1 MADMSAEVFAQRVL
15 DVNLLDARQL
25 ESVWSEIGSRNVTLQ
40 EFTSFLLR
48 KELLTNFQI
57 DRLIA
62 GKRVGYFYGEYKVL
76 YLVGAGTFARVYR
89 AVNTSTGKVAAV
101 KVLRQRYSEMAE
113 KTEQFFREA
122 QMVTK
127 LRHINIVP
135 IYEVHSDKNSHYM
148 IMDFVE
154 GQNLRDFVKTRGKL
168 TVPDA
173 LTLITDIAA
182 GLDYAMGLGITH
194 RDLKL
199 SNVLVSSSGRA
210 KLVDFGLAAISGA
223 GKSSDDSQANN
234 PNPRSIDYAGLER
247 ITGVRKDDARS
258 DIYFTGCMFY
268 HMLTGHPPLFETK
281 DRIQRLSTLRFQ
293 EVKPIT
299 DWEPTL
305 PLPIVVVINK
315 AMELKLERRYQTPG
329 EMLADL
335 KRAAK
340 KIEEGDVVPA
350 VGADAAQVA
359 AALPAVNDD
368 MEGQSKTVMI
378 IDSSPEVQN
387 VMREKLKRYGYRVLV
402 THDPE
407 RALLRFENDST
418 LPDCVV
424 FGTAELGRAALD
436 AFDQFAENYK
446 TKNTPAILLID
457 QKYKPVAQKAKLAP
471 HRVVVFMPL
480 KFKEFRASL
489 KALLAAVPQPAAAT
503 GS

>member
-1 MADMSAEVFAQRVL
+1 MADMSAEQFAQRVL

-25 ESVWSEIGSRNVTLQ
+25 ESVWSEIGTRNVTLQ
-40 EFTSFLLR
+40 EFTGFLLR

-57 DRLIA
+57 DRMIA
-62 GKRVGYFYGEYKVL
+62 GKRTGYFYGDFKVL

-89 AVNTSTGKVAAV
+89 AVNVHTGKVAAV

-135 IYEVHSDKNSHYM
+135 IYEVHSEKNSHYM
-148 IMDFVE
+148 VMDFVE

-168 TVPDA
+168 SVTDA
-173 LTLITDIAA
+173 LSLITDIVA
-182 GLDYAMGLGITH
+182 GLDYAMTLGITH

-199 SNVLVSSSGRA
+199 SNVLVSSNGRA
-210 KLVDFGLAAISGA
+210 KLVDFGLAAITGG
-223 GKSSDDSQANN
+223 GKATDESQANN

-247 ITGVRKDDARS
+247 ITGVRKDDPRS
-258 DIYFTGCMFY
+258 DIYFSGCMFY

-281 DRIQRLSTLRFQ
+281 DRIQRLSTQRFHD
-293 EVKPIT
+293 VKPIT
-299 DWEPTL
+299 DWEPSL
-305 PLPIVVVINK
+305 PLVLVVIINK
-315 AMELKLERRYQTPG
+315 AMELKLERRYATPG
-329 EMLADL
+329 EMLSDL

-340 KIEEGDVVPA
+340 KIEDGEAVPA
-350 VGADAAQVA
+350 VGADATQVAA
-359 AALPAVNDD
+359 AALPAVQDD

-378 IDSSPEVQN
+378 IESNADVQN
-387 VMREKLKRYGYRVLV
+387 VMRERLKRHGYRVLV
-402 THDPE
+402 TIDPE
-407 RALLRFENDST
+407 RALLRFEGDAA

-446 TKNTPAILLID
+446 TKNVPAILLID
-457 QKYKPVAQKAKLAP
+457 QKNRSVAQRAKLAP
-471 HRVVVFMPL
+471 HRVVVYMPL
-480 KFKEFRASL
+480 KFREFRATL
-489 KALLAAVPQPAAAT
+489 KNLLAGAPQPAAT
-503 GS
+503 